1 MADFT
6 AGVGIIDM
14 DIARDMMVF
23 DKGRGIHCC
32 FSSLL
37 NSLSFHSSVPSESRA
52 N

>member
-1 MADFT
+1 MAHFT

-14 DIARDMMVF
+14 DIAHETMVF
-23 DKGRGIHCC
+23 DKGRGIHCS

-37 NSLSFHSSVPSESRA
+37 NSPSIHGSVPSESRA